1 MLRGKKT
8 DLIWKIKQKKVEK
21 YLTLGLTNLREAK
34 QARNLKKKKK
44 QVTSHISKHVQHEGV
59 IYCHSP
65 NSILVHGPAE
75 TPGQVVDS

>member
-44 QVTSHISKHVQHEGV
+44 AGNKPHFEACT
-59 IYCHSP
+59 
-65 NSILVHGPAE
+65 
-75 TPGQVVDS
+75 T